1 MDSSFLFAKN
11 TTSIMK
17 GVNNMKVIK
26 NLLSAIIVGAGVS
39 IGVMLANAGV
49 KLMSAGAKKLVKK
62 N

>member
-1 MDSSFLFAKN
+1 
-11 TTSIMK
+11 
-17 GVNNMKVIK
+17 MKVIK

-39 IGVMLANAGV
+39 IGVMLTNAGV